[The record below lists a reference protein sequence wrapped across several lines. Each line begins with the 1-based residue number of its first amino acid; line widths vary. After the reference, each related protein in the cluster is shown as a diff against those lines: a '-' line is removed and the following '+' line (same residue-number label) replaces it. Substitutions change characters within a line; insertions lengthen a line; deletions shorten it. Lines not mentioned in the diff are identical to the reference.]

1 MLEHVSCGRG
11 VFLHRAILGVAPD
24 PGKIK
29 PDSREGS
36 PDIVVD
42 LPGDCCT
49 LLLNGGL
56 KVLGQV
62 CQASLGGGQFGHRL
76 FARYSCLVHLQ
87 RPRYDMGQ
95 ASHVILG
102 KIIRNSQPHGV
113 NCCGLPDGP
122 GEQDK
127 RRMLM
132 QLRNMLP
139 RIKRRKTCQTVVRQ
153 NDVERMVCR
162 QGLKGL

>member
-1 MLEHVSCGRG
+1 
-11 VFLHRAILGVAPD
+11 
-24 PGKIK
+24 
-29 PDSREGS
+29 
-36 PDIVVD
+36 
-42 LPGDCCT
+42 
-49 LLLNGGL
+49 
-56 KVLGQV
+56 
-62 CQASLGGGQFGHRL
+62 
-76 FARYSCLVHLQ
+76 
-87 RPRYDMGQ
+87 MGQ

-102 KIIRNSQPHGV
+102 KIIRNPKPHGV